1 MTKRLFTQDERS
13 VLERGLESMTKALES
28 LTREREILIERVEDL
43 EAEASHLRDRLI
55 IDREERE

>member
-13 VLERGLESMTKALES
+13 VLERGLESMAIALES
-28 LTREREILIERVEDL
+28 LTAEKKILIERVIDL
-43 EAEASHLRDRLI
+43 EQEAYHLRDRLL